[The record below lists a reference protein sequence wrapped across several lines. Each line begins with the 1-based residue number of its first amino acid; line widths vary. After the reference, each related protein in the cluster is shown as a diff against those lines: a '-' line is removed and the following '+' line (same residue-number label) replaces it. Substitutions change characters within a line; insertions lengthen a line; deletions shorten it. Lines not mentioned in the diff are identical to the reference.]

1 MMDVDE
7 RDCEPSPP
15 RSPDSIGSCGVLNR
29 PRRRPDARHS
39 PLFPPRA
46 CLSRPPSPDHRSLCY
61 VLAQCADAC
70 RPVQV
75 LPQPGSICLRYRDT
89 VRLTVRPQI
98 MSDLLYAPTPSI
110 TAGPEHA
117 AAPHQDESV
126 LETCVAVS
134 PVPSVCPP
142 RRVPIRVSP
151 RQRASRAGSRATP
164 SHHRSRVRHQRCA
177 IYLQPIGSP
186 EAARVRPLECPVRTQ
201 PRPVYVHRW
210 QHPKYSEVAL
220 LSGCLSLSRGSRWPS
235 MALLFS
241 IWHLVSLLPLA
252 AAADDERGLSSAGNS
267 HVRTVAGA

>member
-1 MMDVDE
+1 M
-7 RDCEPSPP
+7 
-15 RSPDSIGSCGVLNR
+15 
-29 PRRRPDARHS
+29 
-39 PLFPPRA
+39 
-46 CLSRPPSPDHRSLCY
+46 
-61 VLAQCADAC
+61 
-70 RPVQV
+70 
-75 LPQPGSICLRYRDT
+75 
-89 VRLTVRPQI
+89 
-98 MSDLLYAPTPSI
+98 
-110 TAGPEHA
+110 
-117 AAPHQDESV
+117 
-126 LETCVAVS
+126 
-134 PVPSVCPP
+134 PSVCPP

-164 SHHRSRVRHQRCA
+164 SHHRSRVRHQRFA

-241 IWHLVSLLPLA
+241 IWYLVSLLPLA

-267 HVRTVAGA
+267 HVRTVFLCRRLKKRQRIEAFECTSTAAVTVQILLVVGDRDCRLC

>member
-117 AAPHQDESV
+117 AAPTRTSQSSKH
-126 LETCVAVS
+126 
-134 PVPSVCPP
+134 
-142 RRVPIRVSP
+142 
-151 RQRASRAGSRATP
+151 ASRCPLCPAYAHFVVSHCQSASRRDNVLHEQGA
-164 SHHRSRVRHQRCA
+164 VLRHPTTDRACVTN
-177 IYLQPIGSP
+177 
-186 EAARVRPLECPVRTQ
+186 AAQSTF
-201 PRPVYVHRW
+201 
-210 QHPKYSEVAL
+210 
-220 LSGCLSLSRGSRWPS
+220 SL
-235 MALLFS
+235 
-241 IWHLVSLLPLA
+241 
-252 AAADDERGLSSAGNS
+252 
-267 HVRTVAGA
+267 